1 MVKITNTLEISG
13 SLYKKIN
20 NVTKTDVTINPS
32 TTYTEYTE
40 QEIVVAAGGSESIN
54 LGGIAY
60 PKFMYIETD
69 NAVTFTSH
77 RGASV
82 IASVLA
88 IESSML
94 LTSNVAN
101 RYGTVV
107 IANTGASEANVNIY
121 ASG

>member
-40 QEIVVAAGGSESIN
+40 QEILVAASGSESIN
-54 LGGIAY
+54 LGGIAN
-60 PKFMYIETD
+60 PKFLYITTD
-69 NAVTFTSH
+69 NAVSYKSY

-82 IASVLA
+82 IASAVA
-88 IESSML
+88 IDDAML
-94 LTSNVAN
+94 LTCNDAN
-101 RYGTVV
+101 RFGTVTLTN
-107 IANTGASEANVNIY
+107 AGGEEADVNIY
-121 ASG
+121 VCG